1 MVKNSTRISR
11 FFAAVEDRPVHVGL
25 DVQKKT
31 CPVALFDPQDG
42 IVETYSCPSGED
54 ALAEQ
59 LAGRGGQIAHI
70 VDEPGPTGFAVSC
83 SLERA
88 EFAVFAITASR
99 IPRGYAGVAKTDRI
113 DAVKLANYCTRL
125 PFSRSSRRGIAPV
138 RRRSRAAENRGKFK
152 QKIKGLL
159 LASGIHE
166 PVRIQK

>member
-1 MVKNSTRISR
+1 M
-11 FFAAVEDRPVHVGL
+11 
-25 DVQKKT
+25 
-31 CPVALFDPQDG
+31 
-42 IVETYSCPSGED
+42 
-54 ALAEQ
+54 AEQ
-59 LAGRGGQIAHI
+59 LADRGGQIAHI

-125 PFSRSSRRGIAPV
+125 PFLRSSRRGIAPV

-159 LASGIHE
+159 LTSGMQE
-166 PVRIQK
+166 PVRMQKWSMAPSEDLSALPIPPEHRTALASMVREYLFLLSEDKQLR